1 MEDLE
6 NKYHFKKIK
15 KIGRGAFGSV
25 YKIQDKNDN
34 KVYALKEIILNK
46 NENLDEIKNEAHL
59 LEKIDNE
66 NVIKYINSFFYDD
79 SFYLIM
85 EFCSNLDLR
94 SFINEHKK
102 DNKLISET
110 IIRKIISGLCHGIKA
125 IHNNNM
131 IHRDLKPENI
141 FISDNYEIKIG
152 DFGLSKILNE
162 TNYAQTKVGTL
173 VYTAPEIYNG
183 EKYTNKVDIWALGCI
198 IYELCT
204 LDYCFSCN
212 NLIELMK
219 KISSGCHGIIDT
231 KYYNDYLQNLIDL
244 SLKKNYRERASIED
258 ILANLKD
265 ERELT
270 PNELKK
276 VYSILPND
284 KDLKII
290 NSHSGSGF
298 ISKEEADKNPTWATY
313 IYNGLLNK
321 EDTDGNIYNDIL
333 VEAAIIGLNG
343 VIWSHTVNLSLN
355 AGEIETLNNIFNE
368 RTSSVSS
375 ISISNK
381 KYEIVNYK
389 QGFSIDFTF
398 DEEGG
403 TIAKTNLSFIVGLYN
418 KNKFYRLNG
427 EKHNQCLKICN
438 YVVEDIANEF
448 KKFNY

>member
-46 NENLDEIKNEAHL
+46 NENLDEIKNEARL

-94 SFINEHKK
+94 SFIDEHKK

-162 TNYAQTKVGTL
+162 TNYAQTKVGTY
-173 VYTAPEIYNG
+173 VYMAPEIYNG

-231 KYYNDYLQNLIDL
+231 KYYNDYLQKLIDL

-258 ILANLKD
+258 ILAILED
-265 ERELT
+265 RQLT
-270 PNELKK
+270 KNEIKK
-276 VYSILPND
+276 TFSILPND
-284 KDLKII
+284 KDLMII
-290 NSHSGSGF
+290 NNRGIVKSNF
-298 ISKEEADKNPTWATY
+298 ETDKNTSWGTY
-313 IYNGLLNK
+313 IYYSLLNK

-343 VIWSHTVNLSLN
+343 LNFSHTKNLSWN

-403 TIAKTNLSFIVGLYN
+403 TIAKTNLLFIVGLYN

-438 YVVEDIANEF
+438 YVVEDFANALI
-448 KKFNY
+448 KILNY

>member
-6 NKYHFKKIK
+6 NKYHFKIIK
-15 KIGRGAFGSV
+15 EIGSGAFGSV

-34 KVYALKEIILNK
+34 KVYALKKIILKK
-46 NENLDEIKNEAHL
+46 NQNLDKIKNEAL
-59 LEKIDNE
+59 LLQKIDNE
-66 NVIKYINSFFYDD
+66 NVIKYIDSFFYDD

-85 EFCSNLDLR
+85 EFCSNLDLK

-102 DNKLISET
+102 ENKLINEQT
-110 IIRKIISGLCHGIKA
+110 IWEIIRNLCGGIKA

-198 IYELCT
+198 IHELCT
-204 LDYCFSCN
+204 LEYCFSDN

-219 KISSGCHGIIDT
+219 KISSGCHVIIDT

-258 ILANLKD
+258 ILAILED
-265 ERELT
+265 RQLT
-270 PNELKK
+270 KNEIKK
-276 VYSILPND
+276 AFSILPND

-343 VIWSHTVNLSLN
+343 VIWSHTENLSLN

-438 YVVEDIANEF
+438 YVVEDLANEL

>member
-34 KVYALKEIILNK
+34 KVYALKKIILKK
-46 NENLDEIKNEAHL
+46 NQNLDKIKNEASL

-66 NVIKYINSFFYDD
+66 NVIKYIDSFFYDD

-94 SFINEHKK
+94 SFIDEHKK
-102 DNKLISET
+102 ENKPISET

-162 TNYAQTKVGTL
+162 TNYAQTKVGTY
-173 VYTAPEIYNG
+173 VYMAPEIYNG

-204 LDYCFSCN
+204 LDYCFSDN
-212 NLIELMK
+212 NNPIELIN

-258 ILANLKD
+258 ILAIIKD
-265 ERELT
+265 ELK

-276 VYSILPND
+276 AYSILPND

-290 NSHSGSGF
+290 NNRG
-298 ISKEEADKNPTWATY
+298 IAKSKEEADKNPGWGAY
-313 IYNGLLNK
+313 IYNSLLNK
-321 EDTDGNIYNDIL
+321 EDIDGNIYNDIL

-343 VIWSHTVNLSLN
+343 TIWSHTVGLSLN

-418 KNKFYRLNG
+418 KNKFYRFNG

-438 YVVEDIANEF
+438 YVVEDFANALI
-448 KKFNY
+448 KILNY